1 VFRNPSLARRPHQ
14 PVRNNIKESAKA
26 TINRNPFEDLKAT
39 LDRVNTT
46 VCIGP
51 NLELDFEG
59 ANGEVAISLGNEGYS
74 ISSGNYG
81 TKVTRRVVGV
91 SISRRGEA

>member
-1 VFRNPSLARRPHQ
+1 MKLCVTPVFRNPSLARRPHQ

-74 ISSGNYG
+74 I
-81 TKVTRRVVGV
+81 
-91 SISRRGEA
+91 